1 MHKQVNEKFCRK
13 LGGLLAAPLQ
23 QITTTSSHIDRDD
36 EDDDDGAKRFVP
48 IQNIEYTRA
57 KLDPAVLKVY
67 LERCFHKFQ

>member
-23 QITTTSSHIDRDD
+23 QITTTSSHIDRDE
-36 EDDDDGAKRFVP
+36 EDDDRAKRFVP

>member
-23 QITTTSSHIDRDD
+23 QITTTSSHIDRD
-36 EDDDDGAKRFVP
+36 EEDDDGAKRFVP